1 MNGVETDE
9 PEWMKDFRLK
19 KEKRAEEEKRRR
31 EREDQKKQAIPS
43 WKREILVKRNQKVGR
58 DVWTL
63 DSLLLEYFGLYVKW
77 HKFWKEACL
86 YRRSFDYFPP

>member
-1 MNGVETDE
+1 MLFKFITFLSSPCQVLVLISPINMLGIVNGVETDE

-43 WKREILVKRNQKVGR
+43 WKREILVKRNQKV
-58 DVWTL
+58 
-63 DSLLLEYFGLYVKW
+63 
-77 HKFWKEACL
+77 
-86 YRRSFDYFPP
+86 RRG

>member
-1 MNGVETDE
+1 MLGIVNGVETDE

-58 DVWTL
+58 GRL
-63 DSLLLEYFGLYVKW
+63 NFGA
-77 HKFWKEACL
+77 FWFSD
-86 YRRSFDYFPP
+86 R